1 MASDSNGKG
10 ARKMPSAEERRAMGD
25 ISRNLKTIAEEL
37 HETNRL
43 LSEFL
48 KYQLRHE
55 GDSFRKESAKNES

>member
-10 ARKMPSAEERRAMGD
+10 ARKMASAEDRRATAD
-25 ISRNLKTIAEEL
+25 VARNLKSISEEL

-48 KYQLRHE
+48 KFQLRHE
-55 GDSFRKESAKNES
+55 GDSFRKGSPEKQD

>member
-1 MASDSNGKG
+1 
-10 ARKMPSAEERRAMGD
+10 MPSAEERRAMGD

-48 KYQLRHE
+48 KLELRHE
-55 GDSFRKESAKNES
+55 GKRKESAENGI